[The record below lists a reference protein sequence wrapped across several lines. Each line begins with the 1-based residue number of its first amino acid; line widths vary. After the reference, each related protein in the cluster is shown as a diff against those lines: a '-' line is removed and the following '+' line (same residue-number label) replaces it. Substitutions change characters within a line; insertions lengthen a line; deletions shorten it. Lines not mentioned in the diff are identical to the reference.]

1 MCLIPFLAG
10 HGEERNTPA
19 QTRTGITDLGGLRSV
34 RLNYGG
40 FSNIIA
46 WAALLANPMSHV
58 TVHPWGGDLKKGRA
72 TLGSVL
78 CLSDRVYDATASG
91 MIRVSLEGRGR

>member
-46 WAALLANPMSHV
+46 WAALLANLMSYV
-58 TVHPWGGDLKKGRA
+58 TVHPWDGDLKKERVHSGVYCAYQIGFTTLPRRA
-72 TLGSVL
+72 
-78 CLSDRVYDATASG
+78 
-91 MIRVSLEGRGR
+91 